1 MLIIL
6 PFAAFALQMTREMTV
21 NVIMQQQREA
31 ERENERERRERK
43 RAGRCLKN
51 MNVGPQVEQCRA
63 RRARKPQ
70 GDWSELK

>member
-21 NVIMQQQREA
+21 NVIMQQRGERRET
-31 ERENERERRERK
+31 ERQRRERK

-70 GDWSELK
+70 GDWSALK

>member
-21 NVIMQQQREA
+21 NVIMQQERD
-31 ERENERERRERK
+31 EREEGRERR

-70 GDWSELK
+70 GDWSALK